1 MQKKTIS
8 EINEK
13 YELEIDRIVRTISKE
28 KEKAG
33 SAKAENCLKVLFQFP
48 EGMKP
53 YSTVI
58 CEEIERLTNCECF
71 IWLDSCFGA
80 CDVPLEVSRLGVDL
94 IVQFGHS
101 SWNYG
106 KEKGVK
112 VLK

>member
-13 YELEIDRIVRTISKE
+13 YDLEIERIVRTIG
-28 KEKAG
+28 KEKA
-33 SAKAENCLKVLFQFP
+33 KKVLLQFP

-53 YSTVI
+53 YAQQI
-58 CEEIERLTNCECF
+58 CSHIEDITDSSCF
-71 IWLDSCFGA
+71 IWLGTCFGA
-80 CDVPLEVSRLGVDL
+80 CDIPIEVDKIGVDL

-101 SWNYG
+101 SWSYG
-106 KEKGVK
+106 KEKGIR